1 MLSKGKDKFIAVGEC
16 GLDYDR
22 LEYADKQSQLEA
34 FAPHFDI
41 AQKFSLPMYLHSRA
55 TGMEFAD
62 IVKANRHKFPTGV
75 VHSFTGSKQELEAL
89 CDMGLYIGVNG
100 CSMKTA
106 ENLEIVKDIKEKKCS
121 VAYDYLAMVFL
132 L

>member
-1 MLSKGKDKFIAVGEC
+1 
-16 GLDYDR
+16 
-22 LEYADKQSQLEA
+22 
-34 FAPHFDI
+34 
-41 AQKFSLPMYLHSRA
+41 
-55 TGMEFAD
+55 MEFAD

-106 ENLEIVKDIKEKKCS
+106 ENLEVVKQVPMERLMIETDCPYCDIRNS
-121 VAYDYLAMVFL
+121 HHSA
-132 L
+132 